1 MAAYDTV
8 GKAMKAVVQ
17 SLLGDIEELDRLASH
32 ARDDRDEANKSTVAL
47 EIFERNLEM
56 AARGISCRR
65 ANNRTVLVQQKFER
79 KAKANSVKVIQESL
93 PLLAR
98 CRHQL
103 PAKVLSEAV
112 DSLSRPVAWSATHE
126 IFDVLLRHVRRLI
139 RNTTII
145 NIVAETQRFS
155 VRVHL
160 GEGRSLILHLGRTC
174 KTLQHIAVLV
184 TRSRARLPDADPVR

>member
-103 PAKVLSEAV
+103 PVKVLSEAV
-112 DSLSRPVAWSATHE
+112 DSLSRPVAWSATGE
-126 IFDVLLRHVRRLI
+126 IFDVVLRHVRGLI
-139 RNTTII
+139 LNTTIFR
-145 NIVAETQRFS
+145 VAADTQRFS
-155 VRVHL
+155 IRL
-160 GEGRSLILHLGRTC
+160 RFGEGRRLILRLRCTC
-174 KTLQHIAVLV
+174 KRIQHIAV
-184 TRSRARLPDADPVR
+184 